1 MYLVFLSFSLR
12 PFLRIT
18 THNQLAWNA
27 LSYKWLILFYT
38 NLINLLIIRIKLLL
52 KL

>member
-18 THNQLAWNA
+18 VHNQLAWNA
-27 LSYKWLILFYT
+27 LSYKWLLLFYT
-38 NLINLLIIRIKLLL
+38 NVLNLFIIKIKLLL
-52 KL
+52 KI